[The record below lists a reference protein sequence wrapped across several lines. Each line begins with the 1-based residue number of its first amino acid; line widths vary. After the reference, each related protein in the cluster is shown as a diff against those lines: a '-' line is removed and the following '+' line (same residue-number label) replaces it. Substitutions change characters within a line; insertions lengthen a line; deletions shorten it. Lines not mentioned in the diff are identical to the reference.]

1 LKRLED
7 IFNAKPSVPES
18 DELEI
23 FGLMVDDY

>member
-1 LKRLED
+1 LKRLEE
-7 IFNAKPSVPES
+7 IINAIPGAPES